1 VFKAARSRKQP
12 QLRRPRGRT
21 VARARASAGSS
32 GERRSEEGR
41 PSRKRRRRG
50 GGFLRLAGAAIL
62 CLSAFTVL
70 FYLGLPSSE
79 PLRKSHPASTA
90 IIDARAH
97 EARARGRAARRIQQW
112 MPLGHISP
120 WLQDAVVNSE
130 DARFYF
136 HHGIDTVEFNR
147 ALQKA
152 MDDGKLGRGASTLT
166 QQLAKNLWLGEERS
180 LFRKAKEYVLA
191 QRLERLGKDRILELY
206 LNEVE
211 WGEGIYGAEAAA
223 RTWFHKPAAALSP
236 EEAAVLTAM
245 LPAPRNRNPRRPSP
259 HLRARAY
266 QVLALYGLYH
276 QIEPRQLDEAR
287 ERLRALIGPA

>member
-1 VFKAARSRKQP
+1 VLKAARSRKQP
-12 QLRRPRGRT
+12 RHPRRPRTR
-21 VARARASAGSS
+21 ASARASDP
-32 GERRSEEGR
+32 GERRSGAGR
-41 PSRKRRRRG
+41 LARPKRPRG
-50 GGFLRLAGAAIL
+50 GGFLRVTGAAVL
-62 CLSAFTVL
+62 CLGAWAL
-70 FYLGLPSSE
+70 ALYLQLPSTGS
-79 PLRKSHPASTA
+79 LRTHHPASTA
-90 IIDARAH
+90 IIDARAQ
-97 EARARGRAARRIQQW
+97 EARAKGRAARRIQQW
-112 MPLGHISP
+112 VPLSHISP
-120 WLQDAVVNSE
+120 WLQDAVVDSE

-152 MDDGKLGRGASTLT
+152 MDEGKLGRGASTLT

-180 LFRKAKEYVLA
+180 LFRKAKEYLLA
-191 QRLERLGKDRILELY
+191 RRLERLGKDRILELY

-245 LPAPRNRNPRRPSP
+245 LPAPRKRNPRRPSP

-266 QVLALYGLYH
+266 QVLHLYGVYNQL
-276 QIEPRQLDEAR
+276 EPRQLHEAR
-287 ERLRALIGPA
+287 ERLRALIGPP

>member
-1 VFKAARSRKQP
+1 MAFAAA
-12 QLRRPRGRT
+12 
-21 VARARASAGSS
+21 VC
-32 GERRSEEGR
+32 
-41 PSRKRRRRG
+41 
-50 GGFLRLAGAAIL
+50 LAAFAA
-62 CLSAFTVL
+62 AFWL
-70 FYLGLPSSE
+70 QLPSAE

-90 IIDARAH
+90 LIDARSD

-112 MPLGHISP
+112 VPLDRISP

-152 MDDGKLGRGASTLT
+152 MEDGKLGRGASTLT

-180 LFRKAKEYVLA
+180 LFRKAKEYLLA
-191 QRLERLGKDRILELY
+191 QRLEHLGKDRILELY

-223 RTWFHKPAAALSP
+223 RTWFRKPAAALSP

-245 LPAPRNRNPRRPSP
+245 LPAPRRRNPRRPSA
-259 HLRARAY
+259 HLRARAW
-266 QVLALYGLYH
+266 QVLDLFGLYR
-276 QIEPRQLDEAR
+276 QMAPRELDDAR
-287 ERLRALIGPA
+287 ARLGALIGPP